1 MWNARRARS
10 YNEELEI
17 GYPGDDFLGNRY
29 ETNNFSDEDNPD
41 EQDPVTT
48 PQWVQLDVE
57 TPNEIDE
64 EVQASYHQYV
74 QLVKQFNWDQIL
86 KKMHA
91 VYMVQKLRT
100 NNWTSENT
108 YNSFSNCK
116 CYTHSNQ
123 PVDLID
129 IYGQRPTNV
138 SFCSYTPDAIQLLQQ
153 VYVAGSPVRPQTAF
167 SLPLLIFHNHLWNN
181 CHVGMMPFTLGLTE
195 WLEPRSKRL
204 CAKNQDHARDIRKP
218 FSAAVDIFRQL
229 EDISNEIYKFLLPH
243 RAPLALAHNLLMQ
256 MTTLKKLKI
265 ALLFSLEETFN
276 TGTIRRQVGIIQN

>member
-1 MWNARRARS
+1 MWNAQRARS

-41 EQDPVTT
+41 EQDPVTA

-64 EVQASYHQYV
+64 EVQASYHRYV
-74 QLVKQFNWDQIL
+74 QLAKQFNWDQIL

-108 YNSFSNCK
+108 YNSFSNCT

-129 IYGQRPTNV
+129 IYGQQ
-138 SFCSYTPDAIQLLQQ
+138 PDLPFFTFAIC
-153 VYVAGSPVRPQTAF
+153 V
-167 SLPLLIFHNHLWNN
+167 
-181 CHVGMMPFTLGLTE
+181 E
-195 WLEPRSKRL
+195 
-204 CAKNQDHARDIRKP
+204 
-218 FSAAVDIFRQL
+218 
-229 EDISNEIYKFLLPH
+229 
-243 RAPLALAHNLLMQ
+243 
-256 MTTLKKLKI
+256 
-265 ALLFSLEETFN
+265 
-276 TGTIRRQVGIIQN
+276 